1 MKNLLNFKWLLLD
14 NYEKQSPQ
22 RLGRYAAMLIML
34 LTLGVGQMWGWTV
47 FFVNKDNKSEIK
59 IYYWGG
65 TSPASPEWDARPSMI
80 SAGTVSINGS
90 SKSLYSYDI
99 GNNTSIKIT
108 WSDGDSGDQ
117 TGLNS
122 KRPYYYDGGWYMSV
136 NAINIEQFGSKT
148 NVNGGYI
155 YFDNSNAQ
163 WSDTYRQFVVGRSN
177 KDRTDANSYR
187 RCYSFTTTNMAGTNL
202 LYLDFT
208 SASNHYWDDAEY
220 VQILGHKSDFGDGN
234 KALSDV
240 ALWADH
246 YSDAI
251 PQYSTTYTR
260 TYLITKADGSNGGP
274 ITMTVDNNDG
284 YNFLNRNHNIHVM
297 LSTDN
302 GTTYTDITNGTW
314 KGTLT
319 CTHTYMSNNG
329 VATTVSNQ
337 TLSPASSITKK
348 AAITSIFTLTESATE
363 IGYTF
368 LGYGTSSSAT
378 PDEATTFT
386 ISKVAD
392 ATDIYAFFRANQY
405 NGTIDKN
412 TGDADKTYTATYGVA
427 SISIASAPT
436 KTGCY
441 VTGYYDA
448 ASGGNLVAD
457 ADGTLHAN
465 VSGFTDVNGKWNAT
479 SATKIYPHWDNHYT
493 VTLNDHDATVHG
505 NTSVTATY
513 GSAMPNI
520 SVPSKTGYIFGGY
533 YTGEGGSGT
542 KYYNENGTSARNWDR
557 TSDTELHAKWTGIT
571 YQVAFDANEG
581 TGTMANQ
588 DFTYGAAATALTT
601 NTYTRSGYYFLG
613 WNTQPDGS
621 GTKYHDGKSVQN
633 LTTTAGGIVTLY
645 AQWAKTYTLYFLNIK
660 TTGWHNVDDNQ
671 SATNRYA
678 YAYLSYDEYEM
689 YPLGEWTTSPRSQG
703 TAMTVSSSITLP
715 NVGSSP
721 TTWCW
726 SIDGVPEGATIIFS
740 DNTGDTYK
748 TGNLSG
754 WTPSKPYYCK
764 GNDTWY
770 GLDGENSISQVTNM
784 SVHIGEGD
792 FASWKYVGIDKHGNG
807 SEDQYAIIWLNKDQ
821 TYQFKYSNWYDGGES
836 GSPDDNAYII
846 KGDETKAD
854 YGGTWT
860 LNGAKNVLVKTN
872 SHATGEYKF
881 VLTWTGG
888 TPQTKVYVPR
898 GVNLTST
905 SPTQALAGEPVTVSF
920 RADAW
925 TNLSSGTDMNNPTYY
940 FEFSTDNTNW
950 RTVAT
955 YSEPSSM
962 QANTSYTFEAQSG
975 YFRVKLVN
983 DHGLASYSGSTAF
996 TAYSTKSFYVFN
1008 PYNNSSDK
1016 WETLHLYTWD
1026 SNNGIT
1032 TYNGSFPG
1040 NDASSCINGNAIV
1053 SKGGDWFY
1061 ITIDERANCFML
1073 VGDETYNAHQTVTC
1087 YVNNYVADGKY
1098 MIYTES
1104 NQNKVVEYQ
1113 AKGASDYRLK
1123 YTYGSPA
1130 EYRYSPIYNT
1140 VLDGTEVTASMWM
1153 DASSGTSLVIQQ
1165 GTGNNTW
1172 ADKVTYTN
1180 SSNGFAGL
1188 VDSDHSTKGYVF
1200 QMTLNFNT
1208 GTPTSSTV
1216 SDVAVY
1222 EGPYYVRTDA
1232 LDGGWNVYKKADHVM
1247 TYTDVASAYDYY
1259 LCKWVGSAGT
1269 NVKFTVGNDY
1279 NPELVASLE
1288 GDEVLNGDQKLPQ
1301 AANVRFAWN
1310 SSTNVLSRAYISGSS
1325 NAADRFLV
1333 LEGDSKM
1340 YNENGTALTSAA
1352 GGQVTGLGE
1361 YEMNFA
1367 DDLNWIYEANVKAQP
1382 CARIKLTAKYSGK
1395 TQYFYGAEGDRTTE
1409 TTDLLLG
1416 GSGTN
1421 LYKMRIVYDFKT
1433 NRLIKAFM
1441 PEGDI
1446 TDPLAISADMMIIR
1460 EHQGTADQITF
1471 DDDGALSSVQT
1482 VYGAMKFNKS
1492 TINDASKSRYERD
1505 LFWISFPFDVKLSE
1519 AFGFGE
1525 YGKHWIIEY
1534 YDGKGRAANGFWAD
1548 SPSNWKFVMPA
1559 DRKNFTMKAFEG
1571 YILAL
1576 DLDEMTE
1583 SSAVWDNGVE
1593 NVYVYFPSDGAVGSI
1608 SATSRRVF
1616 IDQRGYECKIGPRFA
1631 EGDDR
1636 RVKDSYWHCI
1646 GVPSFANYSTAV
1658 YDAETGGTEINWKT
1672 SMPYLYEWDYV
1683 YNTLSVTSNARF
1695 QFKATHSY
1703 LVQYSGDSI
1712 YWSAVNVTPASVAA
1726 RLAETEDR
1734 EYKLVLQSDERTE
1747 DQTFIRLTDDANV
1760 TPEFEFNYDLSK
1772 EMNKN
1777 RGNIYTLISSTIDSI
1792 PSIIEAAANV
1802 QPKPLQTTLV
1812 PVGVKVVANGEYTLA
1827 MPEGTNGEDVYL
1839 IDNAYGT
1846 RTNLGLMPYTVTL
1859 TAGTY
1864 EGRFALEFAPIQETA
1879 TGVENDGLSRSDE
1892 LNDAND
1898 DVRKVFVGGQL
1909 YIIRDG
1915 KVYDAA
1921 GQRIE

>member
-1 MKNLLNFKWLLLD
+1 MKTFNLFNGSVVAGSGP
-14 NYEKQSPQ
+14 NQTNETQS
-22 RLGRYAAMLIML
+22 RHNRVGRITYLCRTFTVL
-34 LTLGVGQMWGWTV
+34 LTFLILGTGQMWATDYYLRYMASMPSGNYDGDTSEKLTQFGSTNRYYCELSLTASTQYG
-47 FFVNKDNKSEIK
+47 FFIRVDNSDTQCWKANATATTNQEVTLNS
-59 IYYWGG
+59 YDGQHG
-65 TSPASPEWDARPSMI
+65 NSPDRVSYTTG
-80 SAGTVSINGS
+80 SAGTYIFTYDVNNNKISVSPKS
-90 SKSLYSYDI
+90 SQTVKVAW
-99 GNNTSIKIT
+99 SIA
-108 WSDGDSGDQ
+108 SGHDGDWNLETYTQLSQEGSTAKYSADVDITSAAKHYLFVQTDNNRYWKSTAAITAGSYAYVYDYGTDNYGNSGDKLNFTPSA
-117 TGLNS
+117 TGKYRFTWDHDAKMITYQRLYQVTYNANS
-122 KRPYYYDGGWYMSV
+122 GTGTTPESSYHLSGDVVTVAANSGSL
-136 NAINIEQFGSKT
+136 SKT
-148 NVNGGYI
+148 N
-155 YFDNSNAQ
+155 
-163 WSDTYRQFVVGRSN
+163 
-177 KDRTDANSYR
+177 
-187 RCYSFTTTNMAGTNL
+187 
-202 LYLDFT
+202 
-208 SASNHYWDDAEY
+208 
-220 VQILGHKSDFGDGN
+220 
-234 KALSDV
+234 
-240 ALWADH
+240 
-246 YSDAI
+246 
-251 PQYSTTYTR
+251 YTFS
-260 TYLITKADGSNGGP
+260 GWN
-274 ITMTVDNNDG
+274 DNNDG
-284 YNFLNRNHNIHVM
+284 SGTNYEAGSGTFSMPSSNKTLYAKWTQTVTLNANTSNGG
-297 LSTDN
+297 SGSNGSATATWN
-302 GTTYTDITNGTW
+302 GTALSGISHPSGATGY
-314 KGTLT
+314 T
-319 CTHTYMSNNG
+319 CTGYF
-329 VATTVSNQ
+329 TTE
-337 TLSPASSITKK
+337 TGGTKV
-348 AAITSIFTLTESATE
+348 L
-363 IGYTF
+363 
-368 LGYGTSSSAT
+368 
-378 PDEATTFT
+378 
-386 ISKVAD
+386 
-392 ATDIYAFFRANQY
+392 N
-405 NGTIDKN
+405 
-412 TGDADKTYTATYGVA
+412 
-427 SISIASAPT
+427 
-436 KTGCY
+436 
-441 VTGYYDA
+441 
-448 ASGGNLVAD
+448 
-457 ADGTLHAN
+457 ADGTYAGEN
-465 VSGFTDVNGKWNAT
+465 ITDYITSNKWSRT
-479 SATKIYPHWDNHYT
+479 SSTTLYAQWSNEYT

-513 GSAMPNI
+513 GSEMPNI

-533 YTGEGGSGT
+533 WTAEGGTGT
-542 KYYNENGTSARNWDR
+542 KYYNENGTSATTW
-557 TSDTELHAKWTGIT
+557 TIASDTELHAKWTGIS

-588 DFTYGAAATALTT
+588 DFTYGADATALTT

-633 LTTTAGGIVTLY
+633 LTTTADGIVTLY
-645 AQWAKTYTLYFLNIK
+645 AQWAKTHTLYFLNLK
-660 TTGWHNVDDNQ
+660 TSGWQVGGTQAETNRFAYAFISYDDN
-671 SATNRYA
+671 
-678 YAYLSYDEYEM
+678 EM
-689 YPLGEWTTSPRSQG
+689 YPLGTWTNNSAQG
-703 TAMTVSSSITLP
+703 SRMTESSSITVP
-715 NVGSSP
+715 NVHNQAE
-721 TTWCW
+721 WCW
-726 SIDGVPEGATIIFS
+726 AISGVPEGATIIFS
-740 DNTGDTYK
+740 DNTENNK
-748 TGNLSG
+748 TGDLSG
-754 WTPSKPYYCK
+754 WTAEKPYYCK
-764 GNDTWY
+764 GNDSWY
-770 GLDGENSISQVTNM
+770 ALDGDNEISKMTLE
-784 SVHIGEGD
+784 SVHIGSGH
-792 FASWKYVGIDKHGNG
+792 FGGSWKYYGIDKHGTG
-807 SEDQYAIIWLNKDQ
+807 EEDQYAIIWLNKDQ
-821 TYQFKYSNWYDGGES
+821 TYEYKYSNWYSGASES
-836 GSPDDNAYII
+836 GQTGTSNII
-846 KGDETKAD
+846 DGEKTTAD
-854 YGGTWT
+854 YGGFWT
-860 LNGAKNVLVKTN
+860 LNGSNNVGVRTN
-872 SHATGEYKF
+872 AHATGEYKF
-881 VLTWTGG
+881 VYKSGSS
-888 TPQTKVYVPR
+888 PETKVYVPR

-905 SPTQALAGEPVTVSF
+905 SPTSAPAGESVTVSF
-920 RADAW
+920 TADAW
-925 TNLSSGTDMNNPTYY
+925 ADPKTGSDMDNPTYY

-1026 SNNGIT
+1026 SNNGNT

-1053 SKGGDWFY
+1053 SMGGDWFY

-1123 YTYGSPA
+1123 YTPGTGSS
-1130 EYRYSPIYNT
+1130 RYSPIYNT
-1140 VLDGTEVTASMWM
+1140 TLDGTIVTSSMWM
-1153 DASSGTSLVIQQ
+1153 DASDGSASLVIER
-1165 GTGNNTW
+1165 GTGENMW
-1172 ADKVTYTN
+1172 EEVVTY
-1180 SSNGFAGL
+1180 SNGTAGFNGI
-1188 VDSDHSTKGYVF
+1188 VPSDHRNQGYVF
-1200 QMTLNFNT
+1200 QMQLNFDS
-1208 GTPTSSTV
+1208 GTPANSSVT
-1216 SDVAVY
+1216 DVNVY
-1222 EGPYYVRTDA
+1222 SGSFYVRTDA
-1232 LDGGWNVYKKADHVM
+1232 LDGGWNVYKKADHAM

-1310 SSTNVLSRAYISGSS
+1310 SGTNVLSRAYISGSS

-1382 CARIKLTAKYSGK
+1382 GARIKLTANYSGK
-1395 TQYFYGAEGDRTTE
+1395 TQFFYGAEGDRTTE

-1559 DRKNFTMKAFEG
+1559 DRKNFTMNAFEG

-1583 SSAVWDNGVE
+1583 SSNVWDNGVTS
-1593 NVYVYFPSDGAVGSI
+1593 VYVYFPSNGNVGDI
-1608 SATSRRVF
+1608 SATNRTVS
-1616 IDQRGYECKIGPRFA
+1616 IDQVGYQCTIGPRF
-1631 EGDDR
+1631 EGGDDR
-1636 RVKDSYWHCI
+1636 RNKDSYWHCI
-1646 GVPSFANYSTAV
+1646 GVPSFANYSSDL
-1658 YDAETGGTEINWKT
+1658 YDIADEGSRTVIDWISS
-1672 SMPYLYEWDYV
+1672 SMPYLYEWTPST
-1683 YNTLSVTSNARF
+1683 NTLNVTSSATF
-1695 QFKATHSY
+1695 SFKATWSY
-1703 LVQYSGDSI
+1703 LVQYSNSSI
-1712 YWSAVNVTPASVAA
+1712 YWSQVNTPSPVAA
-1726 RLAETEDR
+1726 RMTETPDKEFQLALMRED
-1734 EYKLVLQSDERTE
+1734 EEQDHTYV
-1747 DQTFIRLTDDANV
+1747 RLTDDASV
-1760 TPEFEFNYDLSK
+1760 TNRFEFNYDLSK
-1772 EMNKN
+1772 EYNAG
-1777 RGNIYTLISSTIDSI
+1777 RGNIWTVTADTVEVAGNSM
-1792 PSIIEAAANV
+1792 
-1802 QPKPLQTTLV
+1802 PKPLQTTVV
-1812 PVGVKVVANGEYTLA
+1812 PVGVKVVANGEYTLS

-1864 EGRFALEFAPIQETA
+1864 DSRFVLEFAPIQDSPTSL
-1879 TGVENDGLSRSDE
+1879 ENDGLSRSDE

-1898 DVRKVFVGGQL
+1898 DVRKVFVGGRL

-1915 KVYDAA
+1915 KVYNAA